1 MSYNKEKY
9 YEEHVNTWK
18 NFIKLTTYSSVG
30 IIALLILMA
39 IFLL

>member
-18 NFIKLTTYSSVG
+18 SFIKLATYSSVG
-30 IIALLILMA
+30 VIALMILMA

>member
-9 YEEHVNTWK
+9 YEEHVNAWK
-18 NFIKLTTYSSVG
+18 NFIKLATYSSVG
-30 IIALLILMA
+30 IIALMILMA

>member
-18 NFIKLTTYSSVG
+18 NFIKLAIYSSVG
-30 IIALLILMA
+30 VIVLVILMA